1 MLPEAEALAGDVER
15 AECLGDHVL
24 LGTTELDG
32 GAAELLGLGSRKA
45 DEQGLSRY
53 LDIKMISSAAMARKA
68 FLLGGTGKT
77 GVALARRLLDTGWDL
92 TVASR
97 GERPVD
103 PELQARHVA
112 LDRADD
118 AALRSALG
126 DGVDVVVDLVAF
138 ERAHAEQLLALE
150 GLVRSLVVLSSASV
164 YADPEGRSLDSGRE
178 GEFPRFRVPLTERDP
193 TVPPGDDT
201 YSTRK
206 RAIEQ
211 TLLARDAI
219 PATLIRAGAIYGPG
233 DAASREWYFV
243 KRVLDGRRVV
253 VLPHRGESRFQP
265 VSVHNLAELIR
276 LAAERPGRRLL
287 NGADAEAPTVTEIGR
302 HIARAMGHE
311 WAEVLF
317 AGPPRNGVGDHPWGV
332 ARPFVLDMTEAEF
345 EVGYRPVTTYENAVK
360 ETCDWLVGATEE
372 RDWREAF
379 PTAAKQYADQFDYAA
394 EDQLLR
400 GLTAG

>member
-1 MLPEAEALAGDVER
+1 
-15 AECLGDHVL
+15 
-24 LGTTELDG
+24 
-32 GAAELLGLGSRKA
+32 
-45 DEQGLSRY
+45 
-53 LDIKMISSAAMARKA
+53 MARKA

-77 GVALARRLLDTGWDL
+77 GRVLTERLLETGWDVV
-92 TVASR
+92 VASR
-97 GERPVD
+97 GERPVETSKD
-103 PELQARHVA
+103 APHVA
-112 LDRADD
+112 LDRDDDD
-118 AALRSALG
+118 ALRAALSGGADVL
-126 DGVDVVVDLVAF
+126 VDFVAF
-138 ERAHAEQLLALE
+138 QPTHAEQLLVLD

-164 YADPEGRSLDSGRE
+164 YADPEGRSLESGRE
-178 GEFPRFRVPLTERDP
+178 GEFPHFRVPLTERDP
-193 TVPPGDDT
+193 TVPPGGDS

-253 VLPHRGESRFQP
+253 ALPHRGESRFQP

-287 NGADAEAPTVTEIGR
+287 NGADPEAPTVTEIGR

-317 AGPPRNGVGDHPWGV
+317 AGPPRGVVGDHPWAV
-332 ARPFVLDMTEAEF
+332 PRPLVLDLTEAEF
-345 EVGYRPVTTYENAVK
+345 EVGYRPVTTYAKAIK
-360 ETCDWLVGATEE
+360 ETCDWLVAASEG

-379 PTAAKQYADQFDYAA
+379 PTAAKQYAEQFDYAA
-394 EDQLLR
+394 EDEYVR
-400 GLTAG
+400 GLT